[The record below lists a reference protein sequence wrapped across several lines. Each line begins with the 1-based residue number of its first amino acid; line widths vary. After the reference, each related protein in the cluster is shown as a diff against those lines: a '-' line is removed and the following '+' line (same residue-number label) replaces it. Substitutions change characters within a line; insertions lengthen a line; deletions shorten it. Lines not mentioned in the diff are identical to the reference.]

1 MAIQLTE
8 NAAEHVQKMLGSRPQ
23 SLGLRLGTRK
33 SGCTGFAYQVDYA
46 DEISDQ
52 DRVFESNGVKV
63 VVDNESLPLL
73 DGMTIDFVKTN
84 ILNQGFDFINP
95 NIKEM
100 CGCGESFNV

>member
-1 MAIQLTE
+1 MAIELTE
-8 NAAEHVQKMLGSRPQ
+8 SAAEHVRKMLGSKPQ

-33 SGCTGFAYQVDYA
+33 SGCTGFAYDVDYA
-46 DEISDQ
+46 DEIDDN
-52 DRVFESNGVKV
+52 DRVFESHGVKV
-63 VVDNESLPLL
+63 VVDIESLPML

>member
-8 NAAEHVQKMLGSRPQ
+8 RAARHVKTMLQTKPG

-33 SGCTGFAYQVDYA
+33 SGCTGFAYEVDYA
-46 DEISDQ
+46 EVIDEGDS
-52 DRVFESNGVKV
+52 VFESHGVTLV
-63 VVDNESLPLL
+63 VGSASLPML
-73 DGMTIDFVKTN
+73 DGMTIDFGKTN
-84 ILNQGFDFINP
+84 ILNEGFDFINP